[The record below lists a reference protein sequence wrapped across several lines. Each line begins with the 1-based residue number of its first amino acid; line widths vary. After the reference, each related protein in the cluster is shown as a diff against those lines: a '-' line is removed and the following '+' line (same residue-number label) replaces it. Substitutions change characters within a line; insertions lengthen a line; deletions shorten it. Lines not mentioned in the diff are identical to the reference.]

1 MSKKLVLLDEKD
13 LLDTLAAIRVA
24 MSATARINA
33 WCVHDKYEN
42 LYKLLQKKCKETDLH
57 KTKGVD

>member
-24 MSATARINA
+24 MSATARVNA

-42 LYKLLQKKCKETDLH
+42 LYKTFTKKSGKR
-57 KTKGVD
+57 